1 MIISRTPYRVSFF
14 GGGTDYPS
22 WYLKNGGEVLSATI
36 DKYCYLSCRYL
47 PPFFEHKI
55 RIVWSKNELCQYVSE
70 IIHPSVRSTLE
81 YLALKTE
88 GLEIFHQGD
97 LPARSGVGTSS
108 SFTVGLLHAIY
119 GLQGKII
126 DKQQLAEKSIHIEQ
140 NLIKETVGSQD
151 QVSVS
156 YGGFNHISFLKNGS
170 FIVSPMIID
179 QNREKELNQHLM
191 LFFTGVA
198 RTAEE
203 VANSYVGD
211 IDENGKQLQSMQ
223 KMVGEAIAILT
234 GGGSLEDFGEL
245 LHKAWLHKRSLSKL
259 VSNQYLD
266 ELYSVARKAG
276 AIGGKLCGAGGGGFM
291 LLLVPPEKQSDLK
304 KKFEKLIHVPFNFEN
319 EGSRIIF
326 MDQQQRYFEE
336 EKSREQNQ
344 KSPFIELNNL

>member
-1 MIISRTPYRVSFF
+1 M
-14 GGGTDYPS
+14 
-22 WYLKNGGEVLSATI
+22 
-36 DKYCYLSCRYL
+36 
-47 PPFFEHKI
+47 
-55 RIVWSKNELCQYVSE
+55 WSKNELCQDVSE
-70 IIHPSVRSTLE
+70 IIHPSVRGTLK

-97 LPARSGVGTSS
+97 LPARSGMGSSS

-119 GLQGKII
+119 GLQGKMI

-156 YGGFNHISFLKNGS
+156 YGGFNHISFLKNDS
-170 FIVSPMIID
+170 FIVSPMKIC

-211 IDENGKQLQSMQ
+211 IHENEKQLRSMQ

-291 LLLVPPEKQSDLK
+291 LLLVPPEKQSDVK
-304 KKFEKLIHVPFNFEN
+304 KKFEKLIHVPFIFEYG
-319 EGSRIIF
+319 GSQI
-326 MDQQQRYFEE
+326 MYSDKQKRYLEE
-336 EKSREQNQ
+336 ENVRNNKSITSYVDL
-344 KSPFIELNNL
+344 KNL